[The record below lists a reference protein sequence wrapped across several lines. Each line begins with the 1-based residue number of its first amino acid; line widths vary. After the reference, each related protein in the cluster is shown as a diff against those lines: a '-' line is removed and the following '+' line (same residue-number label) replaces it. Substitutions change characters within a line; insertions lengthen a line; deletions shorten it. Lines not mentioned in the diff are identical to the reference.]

1 MSDHFSGPRALADPV
16 SDISDTYAF
25 PSPENPRDLVLIMNV
40 FPIAGPSALFSDAVI
55 YRFRIRPVAVDSTG
69 RAFAVG
75 AEECMFDFVFE
86 VPVSRDREPTVQL
99 GRCIA
104 PNGENISFR
113 VNDEKGGG
121 REGLRVF
128 AGLRADQFFFDG
140 AAAQKTIDTGK
151 LAFKKVGTYLLADQN
166 ALAIVLSIDWAAFV
180 GDGPMFAVVF
190 ETLASGK
197 RPVRLERVGR
207 PEIKN
212 VTLGPMQYDPINRD
226 LEIRDLYNME
236 DAFHLSKEYIGTYR
250 ARMNAN
256 LAFYDKLDDKIDW
269 PADEHGNH
277 PLGELLL
284 WDFLVVDVSKP
295 FRETSYLE
303 IELAVLKGQA
313 HATSGGRWLDDDII
327 DTIYTTY
334 INGGNGPRISD
345 GVDAPNKSSSKV
357 FPYVPP
363 PHPPKVSP
371 EIRESGGLPL

>member
-1 MSDHFSGPRALADPV
+1 MSDHISGPRAIADPV
-16 SDISDTYAF
+16 SDITDTYAF
-25 PSPENPRDLVLIMNV
+25 PSPESPRNLVMIMNV
-40 FPIAGPSALFSDAVI
+40 FPFAGPSALFSDAVI
-55 YRFRIRPVAVDSTG
+55 HRFRIRPAAIDSTG

-75 AEECMFDFVFE
+75 TEECMFDFVFA
-86 VPVSRDREPTVQL
+86 VPVSRDSEPTVQL

-128 AGLRADQFFFDG
+128 AGQRADQFFFDG
-140 AAAQKTIDTGK
+140 GAAQKTVDTRK

-166 ALAIVLSIDWAAFV
+166 VLAIVLSIDWAAFLN
-180 GDGPMFAVVF
+180 GGPMFAVVY

-212 VTLGPMQYDPINRD
+212 VTLGFSVFDQINRD
-226 LEIRDLYNME
+226 LEIRDLYNNE
-236 DAFHLSKEYIGTYR
+236 DAFNLSKEYIRTYR

-256 LAFYDKLDDKIDW
+256 LAFYDGLDDKIDW

-277 PLGELLL
+277 PLCELLL
-284 WDFLVVDVSKP
+284 QDFLVVDVSKP
-295 FRETSYLE
+295 FTDTSYLE
-303 IELAVLKGQA
+303 IEQAMLKGRA
-313 HATSGGRWLDDDII
+313 HATSGGRWLDDDVI
-327 DTIYTTY
+327 DIIYTTY

-345 GVDAPNKSSSKV
+345 GVDAPHTLSSKV
-357 FPYVPP
+357 FPYMPP
-363 PHPPKVSP
+363 PHPPKVEP
-371 EIRESGGLPL
+371 GLRESALPL